1 MITDTGKPLR
11 EAQSSTFLQEL
22 RQANPAGAE
31 LLDRNAAK
39 ANIARA
45 LRAMR
50 KARGLTQ
57 GQVSEASG
65 LTQPMISKLEAPVG
79 AIPQLDSVMRYVAA
93 CDGKLELDF
102 ALTDIDEAVSLELDQ
117 RTHVAR
123 LVG

>member
-1 MITDTGKPLR
+1 MINDTGNPRR
-11 EAQSSTFLQEL
+11 EAQPSTFLQEL

-45 LRAMR
+45 LRALR

-57 GQVSEASG
+57 AEISEATG

-79 AIPQLDSVMRYVAA
+79 GIPQLDSVMRYVTA
-93 CDGKLELDF
+93 CNGHLNLDF
-102 ALTDIDEAVSLELDQ
+102 RLGEMAGVQQDAAQHCTASL
-117 RTHVAR
+117 V
-123 LVG
+123 